1 MMKKLLYICLL
12 LMALSCEKIFINGD
26 LDGMWRL
33 QSVENEGSTVYPDSI
48 FYTFQRHLVM
58 MGIYSETELPKNW
71 YMGCFKYDD
80 DSIIMNN
87 FYRYPGTDG
96 IRVPE
101 ELRNLHIYDTI
112 VGFKVEQLDD
122 EVLVLSGADR
132 KYSFRKW

>member
-1 MMKKLLYICLL
+1 MLKKLLYICLL
-12 LMALSCEKIFINGD
+12 LLALSCEKIFINGN

-33 QSVENEGSTVYPDSI
+33 QSVEDESTIVYPDSI

-58 MGIYSETELPKNW
+58 AGIYSETELPKNW
-71 YMGCFKYDD
+71 YMGCFTYHG
-80 DSIIMNN
+80 DSIVMNN

-96 IRVPE
+96 VRVPE

-112 VGFKVEQLDD
+112 VGFKVEQLGD
-122 EVLVLSGADR
+122 EVLVLSEADR

>member
-1 MMKKLLYICLL
+1 MLKKLLYICLL
-12 LMALSCEKIFINGD
+12 LLALSCEKIFINGN

-33 QSVENEGSTVYPDSI
+33 QSVEDESTIVYPDSI

-58 MGIYSETELPKNW
+58 AGIYSETELPKNW
-71 YMGCFKYDD
+71 YMGCFTYYG
-80 DSIIMNN
+80 DSIVMNN

-112 VGFKVEQLDD
+112 VGFKVEQLGD
-122 EVLVLSGADR
+122 EVLVLSEADR

>member
-1 MMKKLLYICLL
+1 MVKKFLYICLL
-12 LMALSCEKIFINGD
+12 LLALSCEKIFINGN

-33 QSVENEGSTVYPDSI
+33 QSVENESSTVYPDSI

-71 YMGCFKYDD
+71 YMGCFKYEN

-101 ELRNLHIYDTI
+101 ELKNLHIYDTI
-112 VGFKVEQLDD
+112 VGFKVERLDD
-122 EVLVLSGADR
+122 KVLVLSDADR
-132 KYSFRKW
+132 RYSFRKW